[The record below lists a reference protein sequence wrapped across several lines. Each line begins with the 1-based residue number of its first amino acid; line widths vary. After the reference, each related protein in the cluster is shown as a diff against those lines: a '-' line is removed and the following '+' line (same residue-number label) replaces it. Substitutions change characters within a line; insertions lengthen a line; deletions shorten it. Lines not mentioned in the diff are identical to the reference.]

1 MNLHHPSSLNVNGF
15 DLDGGGGGG
24 GGGECGVINPRVLQ
38 QTVAAK
44 WAADVINNRSLSQEL
59 TIGTRIKFKNN
70 ISNN

>member
-1 MNLHHPSSLNVNGF
+1 MNLHHPSSPNVNGF
-15 DLDGGGGGG
+15 DLDGGGGS
-24 GGGECGVINPRVLQ
+24 GECGVINPRVLQ